1 MISSRK
7 QKPPAT
13 VPADLPTPHGL
24 RNCTECAASIPPEGC
39 WCPQCG
45 RQVHPPCWSCARPLE
60 PGAAFC
66 AYCGTR
72 ATEPAVVQ
80 CSECR
85 AAVPPGA
92 GYCTACGAQAR
103 IVCGECD
110 RPLLRDWSFCP
121 ACGGQPS
128 SETDGEEDGDE
139 EPGDFTTSA
148 PVSVTPDS
156 LNDAGTRAY
165 EAENFHE
172 AARLFREAI
181 AADGENSRYWT
192 NLGVACGEMGDEIQ
206 ALRAYRRAVELNP
219 GELSAYLHMGSLFM
233 SGERT
238 AEAREM
244 WESVIRQAPDSEEAA
259 EARDCLKHAE
269 EL

>member
-7 QKPPAT
+7 QKPPVT
-13 VPADLPTPHGL
+13 VPVDLPSPHAP
-24 RNCTECAASIPPEGC
+24 RDCPECAASIPLEGC

-45 RQVHPPCWSCARPLE
+45 RQVHAPCWSCTRPLE

-80 CSECR
+80 CAACR
-85 AAVPPGA
+85 AVLPPGA
-92 GYCTACGAQAR
+92 GYCVACGAQAR
-103 IVCGECD
+103 IVCDECD
-110 RPLLRDWSFCP
+110 RPLRREWLFCP

-128 SETDGEEDGDE
+128 SGDGDDE
-139 EPGDFTTSA
+139 EPGDFTRSA
-148 PVSVTPDS
+148 PVTVTAQS
-156 LNDAGTRAY
+156 LNDAGIRAY
-165 EAENFHE
+165 EAENYHE

-192 NLGVACGEMGDEIQ
+192 NLGVACGEIGDEIQ
-206 ALRAYRRAVELNP
+206 ALGAYRRAVELNP

-244 WESVIRQAPDSEEAA
+244 WETVIRQAPDSEEAS